1 MRGREKERE
10 REKEKEGGVK
20 EEEEEGVFFGDWKD
34 GKEEEDKEEG
44 LFVDWDKEDGGLFVD
59 CVNWKGCVICFLLE
73 SFSIS
78 IPRFASFSI
87 LSPFSNSLP
96 SFPSLTSFELCIGF
110 NVPNRTDE
118 HPNRKETARIGGPS
132 SMDSWLQ
139 YAAPDP

>member
-1 MRGREKERE
+1 MRGSEKEREKERVLGDWNDD
-10 REKEKEGGVK
+10 EKE
-20 EEEEEGVFFGDWKD
+20 
-34 GKEEEDKEEG
+34 EEG
-44 LFVDWDKEDGGLFVD
+44 LFVDGDNDREEEELFVG
-59 CVNWKGCVICFLLE
+59 CVNWKGCVICFLFE

-87 LSPFSNSLP
+87 LSPFSNP
-96 SFPSLTSFELCIGF
+96 FTSFGLCIGF

-118 HPNRKETARIGGPS
+118 HPNRKEIARIGEPS

>member
-1 MRGREKERE
+1 MRGSEKEREKERVLGDWNDDE
-10 REKEKEGGVK
+10 K
-20 EEEEEGVFFGDWKD
+20 EEEEEGLFVDED
-34 GKEEEDKEEG
+34 NDREEEEG
-44 LFVDWDKEDGGLFVD
+44 LFV
-59 CVNWKGCVICFLLE
+59 GCVICFLFE

-87 LSPFSNSLP
+87 LSPFSNP
-96 SFPSLTSFELCIGF
+96 FTSFTSFGLCIGF

-118 HPNRKETARIGGPS
+118 HPNRKEIARIGEPS

>member
-1 MRGREKERE
+1 MRGSEKEREKERVLGDWNDDE
-10 REKEKEGGVK
+10 K
-20 EEEEEGVFFGDWKD
+20 EEEEEGLFVD
-34 GKEEEDKEEG
+34 EDNDREEEG
-44 LFVDWDKEDGGLFVD
+44 LFVG
-59 CVNWKGCVICFLLE
+59 CVNWKGCVICFLFE

-87 LSPFSNSLP
+87 LSPFSNP
-96 SFPSLTSFELCIGF
+96 FTSFGLCIGF

-118 HPNRKETARIGGPS
+118 HPNRKEIARIGEPS

>member
-1 MRGREKERE
+1 M
-10 REKEKEGGVK
+10 
-20 EEEEEGVFFGDWKD
+20 
-34 GKEEEDKEEG
+34 
-44 LFVDWDKEDGGLFVD
+44 DWDKEESELCVD
-59 CVNWKGCVICFLLE
+59 WKGCVICFLFE

-87 LSPFSNSLP
+87 LSPFSDP
-96 SFPSLTSFELCIGF
+96 FTSFTSFGLCIGF

-118 HPNRKETARIGGPS
+118 HPNRKEIARIGEPS

>member
-1 MRGREKERE
+1 MRGSEKEREKERVLGDWNDD
-10 REKEKEGGVK
+10 EKE
-20 EEEEEGVFFGDWKD
+20 
-34 GKEEEDKEEG
+34 EEG
-44 LFVDWDKEDGGLFVD
+44 LFVDGDNDREEEEGLFV
-59 CVNWKGCVICFLLE
+59 GCVICFLFE

-87 LSPFSNSLP
+87 LSPFSNP
-96 SFPSLTSFELCIGF
+96 FTSFTSFGLCIGF

-118 HPNRKETARIGGPS
+118 HPNRKEIARIGEPS

>member
-1 MRGREKERE
+1 MRGSEKEGEKERVLGDWNDD
-10 REKEKEGGVK
+10 EKEE
-20 EEEEEGVFFGDWKD
+20 
-34 GKEEEDKEEG
+34 EEG
-44 LFVDWDKEDGGLFVD
+44 LFVDEDNDREEEEGLFV
-59 CVNWKGCVICFLLE
+59 GCVICFLFE

-87 LSPFSNSLP
+87 LSPFSNP
-96 SFPSLTSFELCIGF
+96 FTSFTSFGLCIGF

-118 HPNRKETARIGGPS
+118 HPNRKEIARIGEPS

>member
-1 MRGREKERE
+1 MRGSEKEREKERVLGDWNDD
-10 REKEKEGGVK
+10 EKEE
-20 EEEEEGVFFGDWKD
+20 
-34 GKEEEDKEEG
+34 EEG
-44 LFVDWDKEDGGLFVD
+44 LFVDEDNDREEEEGLFVD
-59 CVNWKGCVICFLLE
+59 CVNWKGCVICFLFE

-87 LSPFSNSLP
+87 LSPFSNP
-96 SFPSLTSFELCIGF
+96 FTSFTSFGLCIGF

-118 HPNRKETARIGGPS
+118 HPNRKEIARIGEPS